1 MDMNDNPVWSILDKE
16 ISKLQAKENQV
27 PPSDLIDEDIKE
39 LLSNIDEKNAFN
51 QAVKEKESKRDK
63 MRKKKSLFWL
73 IVLGIVV
80 LIIGLLGTIFFRY
93 DRFKTVSTSMSH
105 TIVPDERLLYK
116 KNHYIQRFNVVIVK
130 QGKQEELLRV
140 VGMPGDDV
148 QMIDDILY
156 INKSEYDEEYL
167 KQNFINFKYKVK
179 EDQVFYT
186 QNFDMRNIDG
196 TDKDTQTIPQK
207 KYLLLGD
214 NRQESSDSRDNGLYN
229 EADIVGVVLMTYW
242 PVNKIGPVH

>member
-116 KNHYIQRFNVVIVK
+116 KIITSNVS
-130 QGKQEELLRV
+130 
-140 VGMPGDDV
+140 M
-148 QMIDDILY
+148 
-156 INKSEYDEEYL
+156 
-167 KQNFINFKYKVK
+167 
-179 EDQVFYT
+179 
-186 QNFDMRNIDG
+186 
-196 TDKDTQTIPQK
+196 
-207 KYLLLGD
+207 
-214 NRQESSDSRDNGLYN
+214 
-229 EADIVGVVLMTYW
+229 W
-242 PVNKIGPVH
+242 